1 MAGGRRSATIV
12 VMSISKRRVVVAGA
26 MLAAALALTGC
37 TVDLDAEDVHSAQ
50 AFPFTGS
57 ALKISASLGGVR
69 VLQGTGGRV
78 EVERWVRGKAADDGN
93 ATWSLR
99 DGTLRLSANCT
110 MVFGDC
116 GARYHVKVP
125 PGVPLSIEADDG
137 VILNGLAQDVD
148 VVSRDRIQVSGAAGK
163 LRLRSEGPITGEGL
177 KSPSVRCRT
186 ADGAI
191 DVSFASPPTAL
202 DLSSSDGRVT
212 ATVPRAAYAITA
224 RSTDGTERS
233 ELKDDPKSPNTIKA
247 VSGSGDVRILRAR

>member
-1 MAGGRRSATIV
+1 
-12 VMSISKRRVVVAGA
+12 MSISKRRVVVAGA

>member
-1 MAGGRRSATIV
+1 
-12 VMSISKRRVVVAGA
+12 MSISMRRVVATGVTLA
-26 MLAAALALTGC
+26 AAALALTGC
-37 TVDLDAEDVHSAQ
+37 KVDLDAEEVHTAQ
-50 AFPFTGS
+50 AFPFTGT
-57 ALKISASLGGVR
+57 ALKINASLGGVR

-93 ATWSLR
+93 ASWSLR
-99 DGTLRLSANCT
+99 DGTLRLSASCN

-186 ADGAI
+186 SDGAI

-202 DLSSSDGRVT
+202 DLLSSDGRVT
-212 ATVPRAAYAITA
+212 ATVPKAAYAITA

-233 ELKDDPKSPNTIKA
+233 ELKDDAKSPNTIRA
-247 VSGSGDVRILRAR
+247 VSGSGDVRILQAR